1 MNSEPLFHISKRTQ
15 LSNSK
20 KYLIR
25 FSAIFLALVFCGVI
39 TLLVTGL
46 NPIKVYG
53 TMISGCFGTA
63 RKSWVVFQNLAVLL
77 IISLAVT
84 PAFKMRCWNLG
95 AEGQVLIGCLASATC
110 MILLGGKLPNW
121 VVNILMVI
129 TSMLFAGIWAL
140 IPAYFKAKWNT
151 NETLF
156 TLMMNYVATQLTAY
170 FVIIW
175 ENPKGS
181 GKVGIINQATQ
192 AAWMPALFN
201 QKQLLPIVVAVVLT
215 ILMYIYLNYTKQG
228 YEIAVVGESDRTARY
243 VGIDVKKVTLRTMF
257 LSGLICGIAGLLL
270 TGSINHTLSET
281 MVGGQGFTAVMVSWL
296 AKFNPFT
303 MVFASLLL
311 VFMSKGATEIATSFS
326 LNDSF
331 SDILTGIILLFI
343 IGCEFFINYKIS
355 FRKNTRQEENK

>member
-15 LSNSK
+15 LNNSR

-25 FSAIFLALVFCGVI
+25 FSAILLSLIFCGII

-53 TMISGCFGTA
+53 TMITGCFGTA
-63 RKSWVVFQNLAVLL
+63 RKTWVLFQNLAVLL

-95 AEGQVLIGCLASATC
+95 AEGQVLIGCLASAAC

-121 VVNILMVI
+121 LVNVLMVAAAMI
-129 TSMLFAGIWAL
+129 FAGIWAV
-140 IPAYFKAKWNT
+140 IPAIFKAKWNT

-181 GKVGIINQATQ
+181 GKVGIINQGTQ
-192 AAWMPALFN
+192 AGWMPALFN
-201 QKQLLPIVVAVVLT
+201 QKQLLPIVVAAVLT
-215 ILMYIYLNYTKQG
+215 LLMFIYLNYTKHG
-228 YEIAVVGESDRTARY
+228 YEISVVGESYRTARY
-243 VGIDVKKVTLRTMF
+243 VGINVEKVTVRTMF
-257 LSGLICGIAGLLL
+257 LSGLICGMAGLLL

-296 AKFNPFT
+296 AKFNPVT

-311 VFMSKGATEIATSFS
+311 VFMDKGATEIATSFS

-355 FRKNTRQEENK
+355 FRTNSRQEESK

>member
-15 LSNSK
+15 LSNAQ

-25 FSAIFLALVFCGVI
+25 FIAILLALVFCGII

-63 RKSWVVFQNLAVLL
+63 RKTWVVFQNLAVLL

-95 AEGQVLIGCLASATC
+95 AEGQVLIGCLSSAAC

-121 VVNILMVI
+121 LVNVLMIV
-129 TSMLFAGIWAL
+129 TSLLFAGLWAL

-181 GKVGIINQATQ
+181 GKVGIINQGTQ

-215 ILMYIYLNYTKQG
+215 IFMFIYLNYTKHG
-228 YEIAVVGESDRTARY
+228 YEISVVGESDRTARY

-270 TGSINHTLSET
+270 TGSINHTLTET

-303 MVFASLLL
+303 MIFASLLL
-311 VFMSKGATEIATSFS
+311 VFMGKGATEIATSFS

-355 FRKNTRQEENK
+355 FRKSTKQEEAK